1 MSRPVSIC
9 SRSLAPSSD
18 ELSVAQLRRRVD
30 ALRKIDG
37 PPGVR
42 VYTSLEEPC
51 RELWRMDKRRFEKAA
66 REGDL
71 TLAFFL
77 KQFTMEEAEGRF
89 VA

>member
-1 MSRPVSIC
+1 
-9 SRSLAPSSD
+9 
-18 ELSVAQLRRRVD
+18 LSVAQLRRRVD
-30 ALRKIDG
+30 ALRKMDG
-37 PPGVR
+37 PPGRPGVR